1 MQAALSDYLIVL
13 LAGWTAGISIY
24 LTILL
29 IGILGKMGI
38 LILPGN
44 LEMLSHPFIIALAL
58 VLYLIE
64 FFADKIPFID
74 SAWDTLHT
82 FIRPLGGIVVGYLAA
97 TELGPVAQTAFA
109 VITGAVTLESHAVKS
124 ASRIAINTSPEP
136 FSNIGMSIAEH
147 SAVLVLFWLV
157 IKHPFIAAAILILLI
172 VGSFFFLRMMWRF
185 VRKILKRD
193 KKISPDAGT
202 VKNSP

>member
-1 MQAALSDYLIVL
+1 VEALSNYAIVL
-13 LAGWTAGISIY
+13 LAGWTSGISIY

-38 LILPGN
+38 LILPGD
-44 LEMLSHPFIIALAL
+44 LKMLSNPFIIALAL

-64 FFADKIPFID
+64 FFADKIPFVD
-74 SAWDTLHT
+74 SAWDTIHT
-82 FIRPLGGIVVGYLAA
+82 FIRPVGGVVVGYLAT
-97 TELGPVAQTAFA
+97 TELGPVAQTSFA
-109 VITGAVTLESHAVKS
+109 LLTGAVTLESHAVKS

-157 IKHPFIAAAILILLI
+157 IKHPILAALIVILLI

-185 VRKILKRD
+185 ARKIFKREPNP
-193 KKISPDAGT
+193 KPIP
-202 VKNSP
+202 